1 MEEMSATTDFQ
12 PPAPPASGIVPAE
25 PIPPSENSK
34 PFPTPFE
41 MENCSTNNDGEMEN
55 GSSNN
60 DGEMENGSTKNDG
73 EMENDSTNNGNARE
87 VITKKWSLNKVRD
100 GKIYKRNKRPKMFKP
115 RMFKP
120 PPPAINLPKDF
131 VNAKLRRKIYPKT
144 PVWILRELAMEL
156 NTEEV
161 YRCLDPVDEDVDGQT
176 MQLFPCEVEIN
187 GAIFSGSA
195 PDQEISKMLAAENAI
210 QALTFNAVT
219 EGPPNVETSDPLDN
233 APWAAL
239 ASLGLFK
246 LFNDWQSKGF
256 GLPLNT
262 VPSTMSAI
270 SRGTA
275 VTVKEGNTNPVQP
288 AMRAPVQPMARACKN
303 MPENPTSKHPVSLMN
318 EVYPGTPMTCN
329 QQNDLFEMSAS
340 INGKTF
346 VGIARSKKEAKKICA
361 MKALKELKNI
371 EYSDDS

>member
-1 MEEMSATTDFQ
+1 MEEMSATTTTVFQ
-12 PPAPPASGIVPAE
+12 PPAISPAK

-34 PFPTPFE
+34 PFPTPFSS
-41 MENCSTNNDGEMEN
+41 ENPITNNTSEDVVEK
-55 GSSNN
+55 S
-60 DGEMENGSTKNDG
+60 
-73 EMENDSTNNGNARE
+73 
-87 VITKKWSLNKVRD
+87 SLNKVRE
-100 GKIYKRNKRPKMFKP
+100 GKINKRKKKWKMLKSP
-115 RMFKP
+115 SP
-120 PPPAINLPKDF
+120 SINVSKDF

-161 YRCLDPVDEDVDGQT
+161 YRCLDPVEEDVEGET
-176 MQLFPCEVEIN
+176 MTLFPCEVQIN

-210 QALTFNAVT
+210 QALTISAVNG
-219 EGPPNVETSDPLDN
+219 GPPNAETADPLDN

-256 GLPLNT
+256 VLPLNT
-262 VPSTMSAI
+262 VPATMSAV
-270 SRGTA
+270 SKGTT

-288 AMRAPVQPMARACKN
+288 VQRAPVQPVVRACKN
-303 MPENPTSKHPVSLMN
+303 MPEDPSSKHPVSLLN

-329 QQNDLFEMSAS
+329 QQSDLFEMSAS
-340 INGKTF
+340 IDGRTF
-346 VGIARSKKEAKKICA
+346 VGIGRSKKDAKKLCA
-361 MKALKELKNI
+361 MEALKELLNIDYSKNI
-371 EYSDDS
+371 S